1 MNNNYCKKCR
11 LRDGCMRKCKEVEIY
26 EQGYNDA
33 VKELKMQKDGIQ
45 RKDPQTR
52 ASQAVAWKQTI
63 FQELQKPRN
72 LPMVPAKPK
81 PPKEDS
87 EDQD

>member
-1 MNNNYCKKCR
+1 MNNYCKKCR
-11 LRDGCMRKCKEVEIY
+11 LLDGCIQKCKEAEIY

-45 RKDPQTR
+45 RKDPYPR
-52 ASQAVAWKQTI
+52 ASQAVAWKQTMV
-63 FQELQKPRN
+63 QELQKPRH
-72 LPMVPAKPK
+72 LPMVPAKQK
-81 PPKEDS
+81 PTKADS